1 MLWPELTL
9 QQLLEHRLMPGPKL
23 VLELRSEPTL
33 GLKPVLQLGP
43 RLRLELELKP
53 ELELRPRL
61 EPMLVP

>member
-53 ELELRPRL
+53 ELVLRPRL

>member
-53 ELELRPRL
+53 ELVLRPRL
-61 EPMLVP
+61 VPMLVP

>member
-33 GLKPVLQLGP
+33 GLEPVLQLGP

-53 ELELRPRL
+53 ELVLRPRL
-61 EPMLVP
+61 VPMLVP